1 MKQADEN
8 WFILL
13 AAGKGSRMAEAAGC
27 PKQVITVGSVPLYWL
42 SVRTAAR
49 SGRIKGIV
57 LVFPEGTFAESREQ
71 AEKLLAGEPL
81 PLELRFAKG
90 GPRRQDSVFNGLLAV
105 PADCRHVLVHDA
117 ARPFFTAALA
127 DRLLDA
133 IEKGSCA
140 AIPGIA
146 VTDTIKRTDKEGRVT
161 ETPPRAELKA
171 VQTPQAFDF
180 KALYNAHARNKKEH
194 DYDVTDD
201 AQIMEQDG
209 KTVVIIDGEERNM
222 KITHPADLERLQG
235 QGTIPVPCTGF
246 GYDVHRYGGTR
257 PLVLASV
264 AIPCEYT
271 VEAHSDGDVV
281 LHALMDALLS
291 LAGLGDIGML
301 FPDTDPAFDGA
312 DSAKLLDVVLQR
324 IREKE
329 IRLTHADVTVVAQK
343 PKISPYKE
351 AMRERLCALLGL
363 PASHVNVKATTEEKL
378 GFTGALQGIKA
389 YAVVS
394 GVSAERV

>member
-1 MKQADEN
+1 MKQAGEN

-27 PKQVITVGSVPLYWL
+27 PKQFITVGDVPLYWL
-42 SVRTAAR
+42 SVRTAAAT
-49 SGRIKGIV
+49 GRIQGIV
-57 LVFPEGTFAESREQ
+57 LVFPEGTFAESRAQ
-71 AEKLLAGEPL
+71 AEKLLAAEPL
-81 PLELRFAKG
+81 PVELRFAKG
-90 GPRRQDSVFNGLLAV
+90 GPRRQDSVYSGLLAV
-105 PADCRHVLVHDA
+105 PPDCSHVLVHDA
-117 ARPFFTAALA
+117 ARPFFTATLA
-127 DRLLDA
+127 GRLLDTL
-133 IEKGSCA
+133 ERGNCA
-140 AIPGIA
+140 VIPGLA
-146 VTDTIKRTDKEGRVT
+146 VTDTIKRTDKDGRVT
-161 ETPPRAELKA
+161 DTPPRAELKA

-180 KALYNAHARNKKEH
+180 RALLDAHDHNKKGQ
-194 DYDVTDD
+194 DCDVTDD

-209 KTVVIIDGEERNM
+209 KAVVVIDGEERNM

-235 QGTIPVPCTGF
+235 QPALPVPCTGF

-264 AIPCEYT
+264 AIPCEYA

-301 FPDTDPAFDGA
+301 FPDTDPAYDGA
-312 DSAKLLDVVLQR
+312 DSAKLLEVVMQR
-324 IREKE
+324 LREKD

-394 GVSAERV
+394 GLSAC